1 MKVIGGSSSFRLS
14 SALSNE
20 LDATLTKTEI
30 KRFPDGEKYV
40 RLLEPLDNE
49 EVILVSNTYPD
60 DRVVETLLLCDAI
73 EEYEYKK
80 FTLVIPYF
88 GYARQDKKFNPGEPI
103 SARAIVRAMEVY
115 PDKVLTVDIHADSII
130 DWFET
135 TEAENVGGTYEMAKK
150 LKEIGVDFVV
160 SPDEGRIAT
169 AEKVGKGVGVP
180 SDYLVKDRI
189 DDHTVKIEP
198 KSIAVAGKTVAIVD
212 DIISTGGTIIT
223 AASELKRLG
232 ATKVIA
238 ACTHGLFAN
247 NALERL
253 AKCCDMVISSDT
265 LENQTTA
272 FSVAPAVAQHISK
285 ISP

>member
-14 SALSNE
+14 SALANE
-20 LDATLTKTEI
+20 LDSSLTKVEI

-40 RLLEPLDNE
+40 RILEPLDDE
-49 EVILVSNTYPD
+49 EVVLVSNTYPD

-73 EEYEYKK
+73 EEFNYKK

-88 GYARQDKKFNPGEPI
+88 GYARQDKKFNSGEPI
-103 SARAIVRAMEVY
+103 SARAIVRTMEVY
-115 PDKVLTVDIHADSII
+115 PDKVLTVDIHTEAII

-135 TEAENVGGTYEMAKK
+135 TEAENVSGAHEIAKK
-150 LKEIGVDFVV
+150 LKEIEIDFVL
-160 SPDEGRIAT
+160 SPDEGRMNT

-189 DDHTVKIEP
+189 DGSSVKIEP
-198 KSIAVAGKTVAIVD
+198 KSVAVAGKRVAIVD
-212 DIISTGGTIIT
+212 DIISTGGTIVS
-223 AASELKRLG
+223 AANELKRLG
-232 ATKVIA
+232 ASKVIA

-253 AKCCDMVISSDT
+253 ANCCDMVVSSDT

-272 FSVAPAVAQHISK
+272 FSVAPAIAAHLK
-285 ISP
+285 